1 MKTGGVA
8 LVTGGG
14 RGIGLGISRRLAAEG
29 FDLAIVGRSPEQ
41 DRQEVLREL
50 RLSGRRV
57 RYYAG
62 NLAEPSDRSDI
73 LKHVREEFGAVHV
86 LVNNAGVA
94 PRERLDLLEASEESF
109 DRVIATNLKGPHFL
123 TRSVAGMMVEEKKKD
138 PGFWGCIV
146 NITSV
151 SAALVSTERADYC
164 ISKAGLSMATRA
176 WAARL
181 AEFDLP
187 VYEVRPGIIRTDM
200 TEPVREKYDELIS
213 GGLVPQARW
222 GTPEDVGRVVASLAR
237 RDFPYSTGAVLT
249 VDGGLTIRGL

>member
-1 MKTGGVA
+1 M
-8 LVTGGG
+8 
-14 RGIGLGISRRLAAEG
+14 
-29 FDLAIVGRSPEQ
+29 VGRSPEQ

-50 RLSGRRV
+50 RLTGRRV
-57 RYYAG
+57 CYWPG
-62 NLAEPSDRSDI
+62 NIAQSGDRSDI
-73 LKHVREEFGAVHV
+73 LKRVKEEFGCIHV

-94 PRERLDLLEASEESF
+94 PRERIDLLEASEESF
-109 DRVIATNLKGPHFL
+109 DRVIGINLKGPHFL

-138 PGFWGCIV
+138 REFWGCII

-151 SAALVSTERADYC
+151 SATMVSGARADYC

-176 WAARL
+176 WAQRL

-200 TEPVREKYDELIS
+200 TEPVREKYDRLIS
-213 GGLVPQARW
+213 EGPVPQARW
-222 GTPEDVGRVVASLAR
+222 GTPEDVGKVVASLAR

-249 VDGGLTIRGL
+249 VDGGLTIHTL